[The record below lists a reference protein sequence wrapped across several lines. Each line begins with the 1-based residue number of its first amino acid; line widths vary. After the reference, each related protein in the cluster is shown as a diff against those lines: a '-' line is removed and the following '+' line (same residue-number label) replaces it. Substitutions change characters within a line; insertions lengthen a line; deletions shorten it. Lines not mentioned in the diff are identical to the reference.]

1 MNEVTAPGYRIDD
14 LARAAGTTVRNVR
27 AYQDRGLL
35 PPPRREGRVALYD
48 DAHLARLRTIAE
60 LLGRGYSLAN
70 IGELLDA
77 WSQGQDVAELV
88 GVEVAVTGPWS
99 DETPE
104 HLTAE
109 QLVEH
114 FAGAPD
120 GEAAAGALLDDALAL
135 GVIEVDGD
143 RYLVRSPRQL
153 RAAAELVAV
162 GIPLAAVLAAGAELR
177 GEIDRVAE
185 RFVTLVTT
193 HLFDPLGDPVPAE
206 AVPRLAAAVQRL
218 RPLGQRVVDAELARA
233 MERHAKAQLGDRLE
247 RVLEQ
252 AALDQAG

>member
-1 MNEVTAPGYRIDD
+1 MGDYRIDD

-35 PPPRREGRVALYD
+35 PPPQRVGRVGLYD
-48 DAHLARLRTIAE
+48 EGHLARLRTIGE

-70 IGELLDA
+70 IGELLA
-77 WSQGQDVAELV
+77 GWARGQDLADLV
-88 GVEVAVTGPWS
+88 GLEMAVTGPWS
-99 DETPE
+99 DEVPE
-104 HLTAE
+104 HFSAE
-109 QLVEH
+109 ELVALFE
-114 FAGAPD
+114 AAPD
-120 GEAAAGALLDDALAL
+120 PDVGGLLDDAIDL

-143 RYLVRSPRQL
+143 RFVVRSPREL
-153 RAAAELVAV
+153 RAAAELVGA
-162 GIPLAAVLAAGAELR
+162 GIPLAAVLAAGRELR

-193 HLFDPLGDPVPAE
+193 HLFDPLGDVVPPE
-206 AVPRLAAAVQRL
+206 EVPRLAAAVQRL

-247 RVLEQ
+247 RVLRDVADES
-252 AALDQAG
+252 A

>member
-1 MNEVTAPGYRIDD
+1 MAEYRVDD

-35 PPPRREGRVALYD
+35 PAPRREGRVALYD
-48 DAHLARLRTIAE
+48 DGHLARLRTIAE

-70 IGELLDA
+70 IGELLQGWA
-77 WSQGQDVAELV
+77 EGQDVAELV
-88 GVEVAVTGPWS
+88 GLEVAVTGPWS
-99 DETPE
+99 DEVPE
-104 HLTAE
+104 HFTADE
-109 QLVEH
+109 LAAL
-114 FAGAPD
+114 FPAAPD
-120 GEAAAGALLDDALAL
+120 TEVGTMFDEALALAL

-143 RYLVRSPRQL
+143 RFLVHSPREL
-153 RAAAELVAV
+153 RAAAELVAA
-162 GIPLAAVLAAGAELR
+162 GIPLAAVLAAGQELR

-193 HLFDPLGDPVPAE
+193 HLFDPLGDVVPPE
-206 AVPRLAAAVQRL
+206 DVPRLAAAVQRL

-247 RVLEQ
+247 RVLDQ
-252 AALDQAG
+252 AALDEAG

>member
-1 MNEVTAPGYRIDD
+1 MGGMAEYRVDD

-70 IGELLDA
+70 IAELLDA

-88 GVEVAVTGPWS
+88 GLELAVTGPWS

-104 HLTAE
+104 HFTAE
-109 QLVEH
+109 DLLAL
-114 FAGAPD
+114 FLAAPD
-120 GEAAAGALLDDALAL
+120 AALGSMLDEALEL
-135 GVIEVDGD
+135 GVIEVEGDGF
-143 RYLVRSPRQL
+143 LVHSPREI
-153 RAAAELVAV
+153 RAAAELVAA
-162 GIPLAAVLAAGAELR
+162 GIPLAAVLAAGTELR

-206 AVPRLAAAVQRL
+206 EVPRLAAAVQRL

-247 RVLEQ
+247 RVLQQ
-252 AALDQAG
+252 AALDETG